1 MDGAD
6 KRGRASWINDAIKH
20 LPPFPPSS
28 AAPADTG
35 VLRAIHTELLQHD
48 IQVAGRNNPRTV
60 YAILDANRMDK
71 KQLYT
76 ALSRG
81 KTPKQIRLDP
91 GTVNHRDYVGRQ
103 PELELSNA
111 NVNSL
116 CQDGKLSLVELSY
129 GHKYV

>member
-1 MDGAD
+1 
-6 KRGRASWINDAIKH
+6 
-20 LPPFPPSS
+20 
-28 AAPADTG
+28 
-35 VLRAIHTELLQHD
+35 
-48 IQVAGRNNPRTV
+48 
-60 YAILDANRMDK
+60 MDK

-91 GTVNHRDYVGRQ
+91 GTVNHRYYVGRQ